1 MARTNVTDIAAKRL
15 QEMIQSGELPP
26 DQQLPSQLALS
37 EQLGISRASLREA
50 LSTLETLGFL
60 RIEPGRGT
68 FVATANPTK
77 SGQLAARAIGGRYAK
92 QDVYQTRL
100 YLESLVVAELVT
112 AVTDADLSALN
123 EATTLMCEA
132 WERQDLVTV
141 INHDRTFHHTL
152 WQICP
157 NALLRDLCFGLAEE
171 FSATRS
177 YPLPATREA
186 RFKASANEHFALVDA
201 IAQRQ
206 TAQAVALMQRH
217 IFNTAAAAG
226 IDLHPLTD
234 RGASN

>member
-1 MARTNVTDIAAKRL
+1 MTRTNVTDIAAKRL

-68 FVATANPTK
+68 FVATQTPSK
-77 SGQLAARAIGGRYAK
+77 SGQLASRALDGRYPK

-100 YLESLVVAELVT
+100 YLESLIVAEVVEI
-112 AVTDADLSALN
+112 ASDADLAALN
-123 EATTLMCEA
+123 EATTLMCGA
-132 WERQDLVTV
+132 WDRQDLVTV
-141 INHDRTFHHTL
+141 IHHDRTFHHTL

-157 NALLRDLCFGLAEE
+157 NVLLRDLCFGLADA

-201 IAQRQ
+201 IARRQ
-206 TAQAVALMQRH
+206 TATAASLMQRH

-226 IDLHPLTD
+226 IDLRLLPD
-234 RGASN
+234 CAKPA